1 MSRGRDNVS
10 ILIEDLVNKLSNPT
24 QSKPT
29 IFKVDDRLRQVNA
42 KDYEPQIVSIGPIHH
57 DKDHVKT
64 MEQHKLRYLHQ
75 LLQQN
80 SGLTI
85 DKLVEK
91 LRQVEANARQCYSN
105 SLNLDTDN
113 FVRMLLLD
121 GCFVVQLLR
130 NYFFFDESTE
140 DDPIFESETLS
151 QIRHDLMLF
160 ENQLPFIVL
169 NLLFH
174 TTKTDDPDDNI
185 SHLVHFLV
193 QDMFPWLDASKLESQ
208 SHTHTHLQP
217 DHLLGLVYRCFFPF
231 STKTQTPSKTKPRKG
246 KASPVHI
253 NSASELKEVGIRL
266 KRSKQNS
273 LTFAAG
279 ILRFPPLEVSGK
291 TESLLRNVMAYE
303 QLRLDDDHSK
313 HVTDYAFFMHCL
325 IRSTKDIEILRRSG
339 IISNYLG
346 GDENILQMFD
356 RLGTNFLRSSEFCYS
371 DEFESLTRHCG
382 RRHKKWMAKLRRNY
396 FNSPWSMVKFLA
408 ATLLLL
414 LTLTQTVFSVLSFKH
429 RKT

>member
-1 MSRGRDNVS
+1 MSQARDNVT
-10 ILIEDLVNKLSNPT
+10 ILIEDLVKKLCNPT

-29 IFKVDDRLRQVNA
+29 IFEVDDRLRQVNE

-57 DKDHVKT
+57 DKDRVKT

-75 LLQQN
+75 LLQKKP
-80 SGLTI
+80 GLTI

-91 LRQVEANARQCYSN
+91 LRQEEANARLCYSN
-105 SLNLDTDN
+105 SLTLDTDK
-113 FVRMLLLD
+113 FVGMLLLD
-121 GCFVVQLLR
+121 GCFVIRLIR
-130 NYFFFDESTE
+130 SYFFNESE
-140 DDPIFESETLS
+140 DNDPIFESETLS

-160 ENQLPFIVL
+160 ENQLPFFVL
-169 NLLFH
+169 NLLFN
-174 TTKTDDPDDNI
+174 TTKTEDPDDNI
-185 SHLVHFLV
+185 SHLVLFLV
-193 QDMFPWLDASKLESQ
+193 EDMFPWLDVSKLESQ

-231 STKTQTPSKTKPRKG
+231 STKTKTPSKAKPRKE
-246 KASPVHI
+246 KASAVHI
-253 NSASELKEVGIRL
+253 NSASELKEAGIRL

-279 ILRFPPLEVSGK
+279 VLKFPPLQVSGK

-303 QLRLDDDHSK
+303 QLRLNDDHPK

-325 IRSTKDIEILRRSG
+325 IRSIKDVEILRRSG

-346 GDENILQMFD
+346 GDDKIFRMFD
-356 RLGTNFLRSSEFCYS
+356 QLGTNFLRSSEFYYS
-371 DEFESLTRHCG
+371 DEFESLKRHCG
-382 RRHKKWMAKLRRNY
+382 RRRKKWMAKLRRNY
-396 FNSPWSMVKFLA
+396 FNSPWSMVKFVA

-414 LTLTQTVFSVLSFKH
+414 LTLTQTVFSVLSFKY